1 MKNGPTKEKKG
12 RPEYL
17 VSACL
22 AGLESRYNGKGNE
35 NKSIK
40 RLVSEGKAIPICPEQ
55 AGGLPTPRPPAEI
68 INGAGSDVLDGK
80 TQVRNL
86 EGEDVTAFFLR
97 GASQVLKL
105 ARITGCKKAILKD
118 KSPSCGT
125 GKIFDGTFSGALKE
139 GQGVTAALLIR
150 EGIEVVNEND
160 F

>member
-1 MKNGPTKEKKG
+1 MRIRPAKVEKASS
-12 RPEYL
+12 RII

-22 AGLESRYNGKGNE
+22 AGLESRYNGKHKE
-35 NKSIK
+35 NRSIK

-55 AGGLPTPRPPAEI
+55 AGGLPTPRAPAEI
-68 INGAGSDVLDGK
+68 INGTGFDVLGGK
-80 TQVRNL
+80 AQVRNF
-86 EGEDVTAFFLR
+86 EGEDVTEFFLR

-105 ARITGCKKAILKD
+105 AEITGCKKAILKD

-125 GKIFDGTFSGALKE
+125 GEIFDGTFTGTLKE
-139 GQGVTAALLIR
+139 GQGVTAALLTR